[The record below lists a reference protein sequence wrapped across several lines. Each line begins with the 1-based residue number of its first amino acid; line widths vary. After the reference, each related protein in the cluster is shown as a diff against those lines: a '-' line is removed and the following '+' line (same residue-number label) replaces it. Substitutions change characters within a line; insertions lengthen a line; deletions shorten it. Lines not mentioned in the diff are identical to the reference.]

1 MLKFK
6 TSCAVL
12 AYLSSNLLNEVG
24 LSLFRYFEVG
34 LRVWDI
40 VVKKFTFAISS
51 PDEFLYIFLFY
62 EWPFLHVRNLEKKTL
77 FSTLIQVSVFSDYV
91 VFYGDSLHT
100 YDSGAAWRA
109 TASAGTQLA
118 MLILNKHHK
127 NWELHPD
134 D

>member
-51 PDEFLYIFLFY
+51 PDEFLYFQGASSADF
-62 EWPFLHVRNLEKKTL
+62 PTVAPGL
-77 FSTLIQVSVFSDYV
+77 FSWTPQGALPQIDPAVGQHRPI
-91 VFYGDSLHT
+91 LH
-100 YDSGAAWRA
+100 A
-109 TASAGTQLA
+109 TFHRQ
-118 MLILNKHHK
+118 
-127 NWELHPD
+127 
-134 D
+134 

>member
-24 LSLFRYFEVG
+24 LSLFRYFKVG

-51 PDEFLYIFLFY
+51 PDEFLFEVSDFLDDFGI
-62 EWPFLHVRNLEKKTL
+62 LHV
-77 FSTLIQVSVFSDYV
+77 SV
-91 VFYGDSLHT
+91 T
-100 YDSGAAWRA
+100 A
-109 TASAGTQLA
+109 TVY
-118 MLILNKHHK
+118 NYC
-127 NWELHPD
+127 
-134 D
+134 